1 MGFLKEF
8 KEFALRGNL
17 VDMAVAVIVA
27 GGFQKVVS
35 SFIDG
40 ICMPPL
46 GKLMGNMNFSE
57 LYISLSSKVT
67 AAQQFNGGN
76 LSLEEAKKL
85 GPVMAYGNFITN
97 LIDFILVAFVVFMF
111 IKMMNRL
118 HHKDKKEPEVKEP
131 SKEEQLLTEIRDL
144 LKNK

>member
-1 MGFLKEF
+1 MTKDDNGNVASFRAAPAASDKKHEPAINLPPVVKSLCIVLFL
-8 KEFALRGNL
+8 
-17 VDMAVAVIVA
+17 
-27 GGFQKVVS
+27 
-35 SFIDG
+35 
-40 ICMPPL
+40 
-46 GKLMGNMNFSE
+46 
-57 LYISLSSKVT
+57 VT